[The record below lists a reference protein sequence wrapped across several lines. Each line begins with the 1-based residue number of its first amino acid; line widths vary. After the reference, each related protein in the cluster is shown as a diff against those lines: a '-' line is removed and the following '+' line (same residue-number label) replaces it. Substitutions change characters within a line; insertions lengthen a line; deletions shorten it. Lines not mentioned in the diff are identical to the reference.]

1 MYKLLSSN
9 THILPINQL
18 QIHSTSLI
26 EECLES
32 LLVAIADGDI
42 GLIKYDTPAVDDAY
56 FVFLDDE
63 RTMYTHKAG
72 GGKQLFHGLH
82 AHK

>member
-1 MYKLLSSN
+1 M
-9 THILPINQL
+9 
-18 QIHSTSLI
+18 
-26 EECLES
+26 ES